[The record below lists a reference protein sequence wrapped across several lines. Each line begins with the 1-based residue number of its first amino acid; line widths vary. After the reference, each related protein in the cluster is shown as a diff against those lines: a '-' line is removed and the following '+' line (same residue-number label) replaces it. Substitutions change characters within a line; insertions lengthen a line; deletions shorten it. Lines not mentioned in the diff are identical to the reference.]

1 MFAIERLCVLLRG
14 CVHYRE
20 TVFTIAKLYFAIERL
35 CSLEAVF
42 TIVCEIDCACEI
54 ECVCESE
61 NFCVCLD
68 HTR

>member
-1 MFAIERLCVLLRG
+1 M
-14 CVHYRE
+14 
-20 TVFTIAKLYFAIERL
+20 FTIEKLYFAIERL